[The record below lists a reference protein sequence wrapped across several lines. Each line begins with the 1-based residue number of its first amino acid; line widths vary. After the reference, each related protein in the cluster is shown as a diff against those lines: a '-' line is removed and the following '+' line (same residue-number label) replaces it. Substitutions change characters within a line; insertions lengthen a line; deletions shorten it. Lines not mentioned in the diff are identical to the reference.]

1 MSTTVGALL
10 GFIGSLIV
18 LGPTL
23 GKFALGTRKDARKAV
38 RLLTGED
45 ETEGD
50 GVLPRLRAL
59 ESALDREGIRVP
71 PHPGASEREEQRR
84 ATTRHAD
91 NSD

>member
-1 MSTTVGALL
+1 MTTGIVVGFL
-10 GFIGSLIV
+10 GSLVV

-23 GKFALGTRKDARKAV
+23 GKFAADTRKEARKAV

-50 GVLPRLRAL
+50 GVLPRLRSV

-71 PHPGASEREEQRR
+71 PPGASEREEQRR

-91 NSD
+91 GTND